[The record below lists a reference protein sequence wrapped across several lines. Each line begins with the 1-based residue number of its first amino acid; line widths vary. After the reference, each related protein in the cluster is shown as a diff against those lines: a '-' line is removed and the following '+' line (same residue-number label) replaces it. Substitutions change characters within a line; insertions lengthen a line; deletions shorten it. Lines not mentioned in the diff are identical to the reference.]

1 MDVRIS
7 NSGRIDLPDD
17 RERTCPVYGENS
29 CIIYTGEDIMKETI
43 TEDLFDH
50 LVGLAALELTAD
62 EAAYLR
68 AELNNQLTAIQ
79 ELEAIP
85 LSADT
90 TITSH
95 GITYSPQNSMPIRL
109 DEWHAYEHPESI
121 IDQAPMSEDGYII
134 VPDIP
139 HEELT

>member
-1 MDVRIS
+1 
-7 NSGRIDLPDD
+7 
-17 RERTCPVYGENS
+17 
-29 CIIYTGEDIMKETI
+29 MKETI
-43 TEDLFDH
+43 TEELFEH

-62 EAAYLR
+62 EATYLR

-85 LSADT
+85 LSENTA
-90 TITSH
+90 ITSH
-95 GITYSPQNSMPIRL
+95 GISYTDQNSMPIRP
-109 DEWHAYEHPESI
+109 DDWRAYEQPESI
-121 IDQAPMSEDGYII
+121 IAQAPMSEDGYIV